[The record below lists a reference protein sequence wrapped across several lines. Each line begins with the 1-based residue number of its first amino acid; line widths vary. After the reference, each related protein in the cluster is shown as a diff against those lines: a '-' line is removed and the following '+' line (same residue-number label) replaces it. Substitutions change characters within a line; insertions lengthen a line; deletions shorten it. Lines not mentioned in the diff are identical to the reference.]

1 MREPSQDSEPS
12 EMPEPAPC
20 GTPPWSGAL
29 AAQDT
34 VVGVLRLGAIIG
46 RTDATAIGIARICV
60 YRAGFG
66 VALFIVRSDEN
77 DSDRVLN
84 HGRASGPLSP
94 TAETSVTLPQ
104 TLSFGVEFAD
114 GSAANNERV
123 PADLPHE
130 RNPEVIVCEVGDEAA
145 GLRRT
150 VWIRPLPPAGPLTF
164 RCDWPA
170 LGIAAIRLT
179 IDAQSILDVVN

>member
-1 MREPSQDSEPS
+1 
-12 EMPEPAPC
+12 MPEPAPC
-20 GTPPWSGAL
+20 GTPPWSGAA

-34 VVGVLRLGAIIG
+34 LVGVLRLGAIVG

-66 VALFIVRSDEN
+66 VALFIVRSDDN
-77 DSDRVLN
+77 DSDSDSDSDSDRVLN

-94 TAETSVTLPQ
+94 AAETGVTLAE

-123 PADLPHE
+123 PSDLPDE
-130 RNPEVIVCEVGDEAA
+130 RNPEVIVCEVGDEPA